1 MSTESA
7 AHSWRMMRTLLFDL
21 YDTRAD
27 IAEKLDMSFVRAKA
41 LMKLT
46 GGELTMRELATRL
59 ATDPPYVSVVVDD
72 LARRGLVERS
82 THAEDR
88 RVKVVSLTP
97 AGVEAAAEGDA
108 IQNQPP
114 EVFHRLSKEDLAD
127 LERILTRLVDPA

>member
-1 MSTESA
+1 MSTDSA
-7 AHSWRMMRTLLFDL
+7 EHSWRMMRTLLFDL
-21 YDTRAD
+21 HDTRAD
-27 IAEKLDMSFVRAKA
+27 VAEKLDMSFVRAKA
-41 LMKLT
+41 LLKLM
-46 GGELTMRELATRL
+46 GGPLTMRELATRL

-82 THAEDR
+82 THTDDR

-97 AGVEAAAEGDA
+97 AGIEAAAVGDA

-114 EVFHRLSKEDLAD
+114 EVFQRLSSEDLAN